1 MGLMGCGDPS
11 PTVLSV
17 RLEAPT
23 MSEATAWD
31 ELTRFQQR
39 ALIKL
44 FGGGSLRNDGPA
56 ITNELR
62 SRGFVDENDALTLA
76 GLSVLTLAMRRQ
88 RTEVQLR
95 IAS

>member
-1 MGLMGCGDPS
+1 
-11 PTVLSV
+11 
-17 RLEAPT
+17 

-44 FGGGSLRNDGPA
+44 FGGGSLRNDSPA
-56 ITNELR
+56 ISSELR
-62 SRGFVDENDALTLA
+62 SRGFVDENDALTMA

-88 RTEVQLR
+88 QTEAQLR
-95 IAS
+95 ISS